1 MSRRYL
7 EGRCWRGPPQGTI
20 RVLGYDIAFK
30 TLAFGGETGMQ
41 DALNNWNMR
50 IAGDP
55 GFLNLFGLLL
65 LVSLGK
71 MTR

>member
-1 MSRRYL
+1 
-7 EGRCWRGPPQGTI
+7 
-20 RVLGYDIAFK
+20 
-30 TLAFGGETGMQ
+30 MQ